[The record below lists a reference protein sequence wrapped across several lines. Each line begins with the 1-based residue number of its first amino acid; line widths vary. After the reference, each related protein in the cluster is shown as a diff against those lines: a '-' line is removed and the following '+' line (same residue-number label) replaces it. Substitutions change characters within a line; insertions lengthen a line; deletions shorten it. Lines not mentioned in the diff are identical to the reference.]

1 MLKLQSV
8 FSEEELDGD
17 SLDTDELGFTNHINV
32 NMTMGNGKSFLLSHF
47 TEVYKLQCFESHK
60 TYCKLSHSVLWAPTD
75 DMEKFM
81 IVYQKKNNN

>member
-17 SLDTDELGFTNHINV
+17 TLDTDELGFTNHITV
-32 NMTMGNGKSFLLSHF
+32 EMTVGYEESFLLSHF
-47 TEVYKLQCFESHK
+47 TELCISALKVTRPTFHLLCCGLTH
-60 TYCKLSHSVLWAPTD
+60 TD

-81 IVYQKKNNN
+81 IIHQKKNTN